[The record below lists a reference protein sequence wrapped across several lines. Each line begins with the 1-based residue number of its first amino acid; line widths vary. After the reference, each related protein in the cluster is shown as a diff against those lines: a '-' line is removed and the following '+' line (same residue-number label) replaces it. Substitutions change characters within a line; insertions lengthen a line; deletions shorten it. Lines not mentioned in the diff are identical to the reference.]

1 MANPSNECNCIIR
14 HARTSEERARVA
26 RDLDYARA
34 VGCNVGMMVSLAS
47 LGACPVDAGKAGA
60 K

>member
-1 MANPSNECNCIIR
+1 MSRAGEGGCNCLIR
-14 HARTSEERARVA
+14 HARTPEERARVA

-47 LGACPVDAGKAGA
+47 LGACPVDAKPA